1 MGERARRWLARAR
14 WIATPVFVAVLLVR
28 VDPRAVWSRLS
39 HLEPRFVVF
48 YLALSSL
55 LYLLSAWRWQ
65 FTSARL
71 GATLPFRR
79 AYLDY
84 YLSTLLNQVLPVGI
98 AGDVVRAA
106 RHRERLG
113 GASWGPPARAV
124 VLERFSGVVA
134 LALFVLGSSLVWLV
148 RGNGA
153 FLGVFAGALVLVLAL
168 PVLWFVTPYASRSP
182 RLQEIARDARAAL
195 LERGAPAFQLAV
207 STASVALLVLMFCCA
222 GRAAG
227 VALDPAAAMQVVP
240 LVLAATTL
248 PWAFAGWGA
257 REACTA
263 ALFALMGLDAAL
275 GVAVSVT
282 FGVLSLVAALPG
294 LVVFFLPQREER

>member
-1 MGERARRWLARAR
+1 M
-14 WIATPVFVAVLLVR
+14 PVFVVFVLVR
-28 VDPRAVWSRLS
+28 IEPRTVWARLS
-39 HLEPRFVVF
+39 HLEPRFVGL
-48 YLALSSL
+48 YLLLSAL
-55 LYLLSAWRWQ
+55 LYLVCAWRWQ

-71 GATLPFRR
+71 GAALPFRR

-113 GASWGPPARAV
+113 GAAWGPPARAV
-124 VLERFSGVVA
+124 LLERFSGVVA

-148 RGNGA
+148 RGNGSFLRV
-153 FLGVFAGALVLVLAL
+153 FLGALMLVLVL
-168 PVLWFVTPYASRSP
+168 PVLGWLTPRARGSP
-182 RLQEIARDARAAL
+182 RLEGLAADARAAL
-195 LERGAPAFQLAV
+195 LERGALGLQLAL

-227 VALDPAAAMQVVP
+227 VVLDPAAAMQVVP
-240 LVLAATTL
+240 LVLAMTTL

-263 ALFALMGLDAAL
+263 ALFGLMGLDAAL

-282 FGVLSLVAALPG
+282 FGALSLVAALPG
-294 LVVFFLPQREER
+294 LLAFLPPRAEER